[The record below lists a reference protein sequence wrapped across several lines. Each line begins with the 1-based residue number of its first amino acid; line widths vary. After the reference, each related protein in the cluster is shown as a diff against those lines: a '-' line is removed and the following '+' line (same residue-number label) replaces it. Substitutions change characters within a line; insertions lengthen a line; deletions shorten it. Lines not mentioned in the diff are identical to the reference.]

1 MKIFQERKKLVWV
14 SFATTAFAT
23 CVIVKLRTDRLFNA
37 VFLEYEPS
45 YHLRVEEIIVNR
57 GGIYFLDED
66 SRKSYVINDV
76 VYCFLGDS
84 FQFKN
89 SRASDLYLHKDSTSQ
104 TLIFVR
110 KSDTLLMEMEISYR
124 DGKATLYSKN
134 QYCD

>member
-1 MKIFQERKKLVWV
+1 MKIIQERKKVVWV
-14 SFATTAFAT
+14 LFALTTF
-23 CVIVKLRTDRLFNA
+23 VSSVVVRFRTDRLFNT
-37 VFLEYEPS
+37 VPLEYELS

-76 VYCFLGDS
+76 VYCFQGDN
-84 FQFKN
+84 FQFKD
-89 SRASDLYLHKDSTSQ
+89 SRPTDSYLHKDSTSQ

-110 KSDTLLMEMEISYR
+110 KGDTLLMEMEISYR